1 MNRLKEIRTQRH
13 LRMTEMA
20 KLLGIPYT
28 TYVGYEKEERRLNSD
43 VVKQFSQTLNV
54 SADYLLGETDD
65 PNRYVDHFVIGPV
78 DKDIIE
84 KICASL
90 EYDHIGVKL
99 IQQYRSLSFEGQQKI
114 ERYVEDLIATGL
126 YTRNTDS
133 KVG

>member
-1 MNRLKEIRTQRH
+1 MNRLKELREQRH
-13 LRMTEMA
+13 LHMTEMA

-43 VVKQFSQTLNV
+43 TVKQFSKTLNV

-65 PNRYVDHFVIGPV
+65 PNRYMDHFIMEPV
-78 DKDIIE
+78 NENTLDKIR
-84 KICASL
+84 ASL
-90 EYDHIGVKL
+90 EYNHIAVKL
-99 IQQYRSLSFEGQQKI
+99 LQQYLSLSFEGQQKV